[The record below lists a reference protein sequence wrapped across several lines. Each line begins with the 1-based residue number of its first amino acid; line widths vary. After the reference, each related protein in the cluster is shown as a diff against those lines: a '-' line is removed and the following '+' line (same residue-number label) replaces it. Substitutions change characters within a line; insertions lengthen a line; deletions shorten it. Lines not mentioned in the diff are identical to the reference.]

1 MSHEAEAV
9 LQAIDRWEEGGLID
23 PATAT
28 KLRTESE
35 EAASAG
41 TRRLSQYV
49 LAATGGV
56 ILLIAGGVFLSWTWP
71 LLGEAARTMVLG
83 ISAVGVL
90 VLGVRFEN
98 SHRWLPVSYLM
109 QTSALGLLLTAFI
122 YSERAWSDTSAGGFV
137 MGVLSLGVP
146 IVLAPRSMRRSVVMP
161 AVHLAM
167 GLGFLAVFL
176 DRATGLSGDA
186 IVWVLDAVLLAS
198 ALVLMRTVKSDL
210 AGERH
215 PWALNAFVMA
225 MLAGF
230 VLITI
235 TAIGPLSLDDEAVLP
250 LDLWLGIS
258 VVLAVWGVRHDAE
271 GLRREIFGRLL
282 AYLLFLWIPFG
293 FFTALETLDGPP
305 ELAVALV
312 GGAGVIAFL
321 YANRWGLRHLFGFAA
336 LAFICALWYWGWER
350 GGAFGAVLALAATAG
365 ILFWLSGRS
374 GEADAPD
381 QMF

>member
-1 MSHEAEAV
+1 
-9 LQAIDRWEEGGLID
+9 
-23 PATAT
+23 
-28 KLRTESE
+28 
-35 EAASAG
+35 
-41 TRRLSQYV
+41 
-49 LAATGGV
+49 
-56 ILLIAGGVFLSWTWP
+56 
-71 LLGEAARTMVLG
+71 
-83 ISAVGVL
+83 
-90 VLGVRFEN
+90 
-98 SHRWLPVSYLM
+98 
-109 QTSALGLLLTAFI
+109 
-122 YSERAWSDTSAGGFV
+122 
-137 MGVLSLGVP
+137 
-146 IVLAPRSMRRSVVMP
+146 
-161 AVHLAM
+161 
-167 GLGFLAVFL
+167 
-176 DRATGLSGDA
+176 
-186 IVWVLDAVLLAS
+186 
-198 ALVLMRTVKSDL
+198 
-210 AGERH
+210 
-215 PWALNAFVMA
+215 MA